1 MNAPEEAQGG
11 VVPNRSGTQR
21 GQLRES
27 HRCHGTPISTPG
39 ISGMAEILPVFTRF
53 GTLLVGVVK
62 DSKAWLST
70 GLE

>member
-1 MNAPEEAQGG
+1 
-11 VVPNRSGTQR
+11 
-21 GQLRES
+21 
-27 HRCHGTPISTPG
+27 
-39 ISGMAEILPVFTRF
+39 MAEILPVFTRF